1 MADAPTAGRLLAL
14 LSLLQ
19 GRREW
24 PGTLLARRLDVSQ
37 RTVRRDVERL
47 RGLGYPIDSTSGP
60 AGGYS
65 LTAGAAMPPLLLD
78 DDEAIAVAIALRT
91 AARSAVAGI
100 EETALRALVKLEQVL
115 PVAPAP
121 PRAGLRR
128 DRGRSAARAA
138 ARSSTRRR
146 SRCSAPRAATAS
158 MLRFGY
164 RGRDGE
170 RSRRMV
176 EPHALVA
183 HGRRWYLLAFDPA
196 RTGWR
201 TFRVDRVESPGAL
214 RLPLRASCDPGGR
227 RGDLPDA
234 DALGRRLPP
243 RGTGPLPGAGEA
255 AARPGRAGGSCVSSR
270 TARAST
276 RRATTTSTGSR
287 SGSPRRTSTSSSLA
301 GSARAARAPGG
312 DGAADR
318 GRLQRRSGER
328 GAQAAGLGGKQP
340 LDDRERR
347 ARADLVAHVEPVVEQ
362 RQRRRDHHVG
372 DVRLR
377 RRR

>member
-1 MADAPTAGRLLAL
+1 MADAPTAGRLLSL

-24 PGTLLARRLDVSQ
+24 PGALLARRLDVSQ

-47 RGLGYPIDSTSGP
+47 RGLGYPIESTSGP

-78 DDEAIAVAIALRT
+78 DDEALAVAIALRT

-115 PVAPAP
+115 PSH
-121 PRAGLRR
+121 LRR
-128 DRGRSAARAA
+128 RVQAFGATEVLGGAGGGPVVDAA
-138 ARSSTRRR
+138 ALTVLG
-146 SRCSAPRAATAS
+146 TACRDRE

-201 TFRVDRVESPGAL
+201 TFRVDRVERPAPSGSRFEP
-214 RLPLRASCDPGGR
+214 RAIPGG
-227 RGDLPDA
+227 DA
-234 DALGRRLPP
+234 ASYL
-243 RGTGPLPGAGEA
+243 
-255 AARPGRAGGSCVSSR
+255 SR
-270 TARAST
+270 TLSDVVYRHEARVRYLAPAKQLRVRGAWGELREQPDGT
-276 RRATTTSTGSR
+276 CVYETSDDNLDWLAFR
-287 SGSPRRTSTSSSLA
+287 IAAPNVDFELLA
-301 GSARAARAPGG
+301 GSVE
-312 DGAADR
+312 
-318 GRLQRRSGER
+318 L
-328 GAQAAGLGGKQP
+328 
-340 LDDRERR
+340 RERLAAM
-347 ARADLVAHVEPVVEQ
+347 ARRIEVALAAPE
-362 RQRRRDHHVG
+362 R
-372 DVRLR
+372 
-377 RRR
+377 

>member
-1 MADAPTAGRLLAL
+1 MADAPTAGRLLSL

-24 PGTLLARRLDVSQ
+24 PGALLARRLEVSQ

-47 RGLGYPIDSTSGP
+47 RALGYPIESTSGP

-78 DDEAIAVAIALRT
+78 DDEALAVAIALRT

-115 PVAPAP
+115 PSH
-121 PRAGLRR
+121 LRR
-128 DRGRSAARAA
+128 RVQAFGATEVVGGAGGGPVVDAA
-138 ARSSTRRR
+138 ALTVLG
-146 SRCSAPRAATAS
+146 TACRDCE

-201 TFRVDRVESPGAL
+201 TFRVDRVERPAPAGP
-214 RLPLRASCDPGGR
+214 RFEPRAI
-227 RGDLPDA
+227 
-234 DALGRRLPP
+234 
-243 RGTGPLPGAGEA
+243 
-255 AARPGRAGGSCVSSR
+255 
-270 TARAST
+270 
-276 RRATTTSTGSR
+276 
-287 SGSPRRTSTSSSLA
+287 
-301 GSARAARAPGG
+301 PGG
-312 DGAADR
+312 DAASYLSRTLSDVVYR
-318 GRLQRRSGER
+318 HEARVRYLAPAEQLRVR
-328 GAQAAGLGGKQP
+328 GAWGELREQPDGTCVYETSDDNIDWLAFRIAAPNVDFELLSGSDEL
-340 LDDRERR
+340 RERLAAM
-347 ARADLVAHVEPVVEQ
+347 ARRIDAAVE
-362 RQRRRDHHVG
+362 G
-372 DVRLR
+372 GA
-377 RRR
+377 